1 MKIGIWCAY
10 SETLT
15 PNAGIGV
22 FVHNLAR
29 GLAKLA
35 EVENI
40 VLAIHAGDESLV
52 GETLSIGEGNISTA
66 AVKKLPWL
74 ARFKS
79 KRLMKRQRR
88 ICDRIAAGE
97 NSQSNLIR
105 RDKNEAHLDQL
116 FSSQRVNMPPKI
128 DSCDV
133 WILPHVAV
141 YRRFDSPTIPIV
153 HDMVPLHFHDVI
165 KKKKLESFRRH
176 CQRLVDHAT
185 LVGTM
190 SKTIQDID
198 IVGLLGCPPEKV
210 RIVTG
215 AIPTNFGKPLSRDEL
230 LRQFP
235 VAGRPYILYPAGY
248 RSYKNHGV
256 LIEALAQLHA
266 EGHPDL
272 DLVFTGF
279 TGMPNEL
286 ARQIASVNLSGRV
299 HAVGVVKRSELAGL
313 YQQAAVTVVPSLYEQ
328 GSYPIVEAIHWGC
341 PAACSGIAALR
352 EYLEPLDNTVPFFD
366 PRSAAELCRVVI
378 GVLSDRTNTVSIQQ
392 AALKHMS
399 KRTWQVVAEDWRN
412 VLLEAI
418 QRSGRDNSV

>member
-10 SETLT
+10 GETLT

-35 EVENI
+35 EVESI
-40 VLAIHAGDESLV
+40 VLAVHAGDESLV

-66 AVKKLPWL
+66 GVKKLPWL

-165 KKKKLESFRRH
+165 KKKKTRIVQASLSKIGRPCDTRRH
-176 CQRLVDHAT
+176 NVKDY
-185 LVGTM
+185 
-190 SKTIQDID
+190 S
-198 IVGLLGCPPEKV
+198 
-210 RIVTG
+210 
-215 AIPTNFGKPLSRDEL
+215 
-230 LRQFP
+230 
-235 VAGRPYILYPAGY
+235 GY
-248 RSYKNHGV
+248 
-256 LIEALAQLHA
+256 
-266 EGHPDL
+266 
-272 DLVFTGF
+272 
-279 TGMPNEL
+279 
-286 ARQIASVNLSGRV
+286 
-299 HAVGVVKRSELAGL
+299 
-313 YQQAAVTVVPSLYEQ
+313 
-328 GSYPIVEAIHWGC
+328 
-341 PAACSGIAALR
+341 
-352 EYLEPLDNTVPFFD
+352 
-366 PRSAAELCRVVI
+366 
-378 GVLSDRTNTVSIQQ
+378 
-392 AALKHMS
+392 
-399 KRTWQVVAEDWRN
+399 
-412 VLLEAI
+412 
-418 QRSGRDNSV
+418 

>member
-1 MKIGIWCAY
+1 MHLPKSLLNQLRLPVVGAPMFLVSSPKLVISQCCSGIIGTFPTLNARPQ
-10 SETLT
+10 ETLRSWIQEIKEGCLKYKEQHPQST
-15 PNAGIGV
+15 VAPFGI
-22 FVHNLAR
+22 NLVALDSNKR
-29 GLAKLA
+29 LEHDL
-35 EVENI
+35 NI
-40 VLAIHAGDESLV
+40 CLEEKVPIVITSMRAPSDISQAIHSYG
-52 GETLSIGEGNISTA
+52 GI
-66 AVKKLPWL
+66 
-74 ARFKS
+74 
-79 KRLMKRQRR
+79 
-88 ICDRIAAGE
+88 
-97 NSQSNLIR
+97 
-105 RDKNEAHLDQL
+105 
-116 FSSQRVNMPPKI
+116 
-128 DSCDV
+128 
-133 WILPHVAV
+133 
-141 YRRFDSPTIPIV
+141 
-153 HDMVPLHFHDVI
+153 HFHDVI

-176 CQRLVDHAT
+176 CQRLVDRAT

-272 DLVFTGF
+272 ELVFTGF

-399 KRTWQVVAEDWRN
+399 KRTWQAVAEDWRN